1 MRLVELF
8 AAGVESNTRRAYL
21 RATMYTGIIAA
32 TVGVP
37 MMILPE
43 RLILL
48 WSGDDVLATNVGVY
62 LRWMALGGV
71 LEAILYIPYC
81 AQIAYGWTRLAV
93 VMRALSLVLC
103 LGFIILMVPIH
114 GALAAAWSWAGVN
127 LLLMCLWVPLM
138 NRRILRGT
146 CLNWYVLSVIVPS
159 SVAVA
164 GCLFVRFLVP
174 EFDSRGIEF
183 LVMSACILVVFG
195 TVAGVTFLA
204 NRSFGRL
211 PDRLVSTGSD
221 RP

>member
-1 MRLVELF
+1 
-8 AAGVESNTRRAYL
+8 
-21 RATMYTGIIAA
+21 
-32 TVGVP
+32 
-37 MMILPE
+37 
-43 RLILL
+43 
-48 WSGDDVLATNVGVY
+48 
-62 LRWMALGGV
+62 
-71 LEAILYIPYC
+71 
-81 AQIAYGWTRLAV
+81 
-93 VMRALSLVLC
+93 MRALSLVLC